1 MQRAVLGA
9 RGRLEEVS
17 FDPVFG
23 GPTPHARVSG
33 LEKRPD
39 SANSLLKYRSRV
51 RWCRGQ
57 MSPQAKGSPSQI
69 GEGKATQGSPC
80 PELLFTS
87 PATPA
92 EASPPLV
99 TLSPSPLRWSRG

>member
-9 RGRLEEVS
+9 RGCLEEVS
-17 FDPVFG
+17 FDLVYG
-23 GPTPHARVSG
+23 GSTPHARVSG

-57 MSPQAKGSPSQI
+57 MSPQAKGSPSQTGD
-69 GEGKATQGSPC
+69 GEATWGAPARASLYFPHDPC
-80 PELLFTS
+80 
-87 PATPA
+87 
-92 EASPPLV
+92 
-99 TLSPSPLRWSRG
+99 